1 MELLFQE
8 HLDLAELRGNVRQL
22 SIKMSE
28 KRFNVIMD
36 IMQRLDEQMKG
47 VLEKARNTSLMQ
59 KASRL
64 FEDAR
69 LRLLQQVT
77 VEGIF
82 DSDEDEE
89 YCAAESVSQ
98 QTHEVQT
105 DLTPAD
111 LGIEVPTGAGGKK
124 GKKGAGGKKAKKVKN
139 VAETLPAIDPEK
151 ARQVQELIDLVY
163 QQLEPSPHSSLGPPT
178 ISSPRSHQTGH
189 YDTDGIG
196 FPDRGNENMVVDA
209 EEGLVEKTLVRYLL
223 VKSGH
228 KDAALKTLDELTD
241 TMRRIGG
248 SDMRWVSCLLF
259 RVIPFARLLCASMS

>member
-8 HLDLAELRGNVRQL
+8 HLDLAELKGNVRQL

-47 VLEKARNTSLMQ
+47 VLEKAQNISLMQ

-69 LRLLQQVT
+69 ARLLQQVT

-89 YCAAESVSQ
+89 YCAADSASR
-98 QTHEVQT
+98 QTREVQT

-111 LGIEVPTGAGGKK
+111 LGIEVSTGDGKKK
-124 GKKGAGGKKAKKVKN
+124 GKKGAGGKKAKVKN
-139 VAETLPAIDPEK
+139 AAAETLPAIDQEK
-151 ARQVQELIDLVY
+151 VRQVQELIDLVY
-163 QQLEPSPHSSLGPPT
+163 QQLEPSSDSSLGPPT
-178 ISSPRSHQTGH
+178 ISPPPSHPTEH
-189 YDTDGIG
+189 DDTEGLAFADS
-196 FPDRGNENMVVDA
+196 GNKAMVVDA

-228 KDAALKTLDELTD
+228 KDGALKTLDDLTD
-241 TMRRIGG
+241 TIRRISG
-248 SDMRWVSCLLF
+248 SDMRWAFSLSFLGDPF
-259 RVIPFARLLCASMS
+259 RMLVL